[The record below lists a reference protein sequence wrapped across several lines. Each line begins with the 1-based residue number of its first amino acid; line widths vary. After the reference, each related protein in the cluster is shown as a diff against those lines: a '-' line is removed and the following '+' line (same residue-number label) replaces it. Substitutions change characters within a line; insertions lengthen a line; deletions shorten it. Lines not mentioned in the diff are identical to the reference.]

1 MTKMANT
8 RNIVTSFLIIM
19 FQLTT
24 FTIKSEFDRW
34 FEIVSGLLMWLN
46 VFLIVYAILK
56 GMGVI

>member
-19 FQLTT
+19 FQLIT